1 MSNSSIYYK
10 KYRRLSGMTVVR
22 HIESFLKDSDCP
34 LTAEQ
39 KRQLSIHWGE
49 NIGNCGDLG
58 LPFQAYSWEKE
69 KNAVNPIARLTFPL
83 LILFIILMTFVIR
96 PINWIIRGSWWF
108 GNHSKIEMFC
118 NKWWIA
124 IFGE

>member
-1 MSNSSIYYK
+1 MNVFYK

-22 HIESFLKDSDCP
+22 EIENFLKESDCP
-34 LTAEQ
+34 LSEYQ
-39 KRQLSIHWGE
+39 KHQLSIHWGE

-58 LPFQAYSWEKE
+58 LPFQAYTWEKV
-69 KNAVNPIARLTFPL
+69 KYKGSPIARLTFPFL
-83 LILFIILMTFVIR
+83 VLFIILMTFVVR
-96 PINWIIRGSWWF
+96 PIHWLIRGSWWF
-108 GNHSKIEMFC
+108 GKDSKIEEFC

>member
-1 MSNSSIYYK
+1 MSSVFYK

-22 HIESFLKDSDCP
+22 HIESFLQESECP
-34 LTAEQ
+34 LTEYQ

-58 LPFQAYSWEKE
+58 LPFQAYTWDKV
-69 KNAVNPIARLTFPL
+69 KYTGNPLARLTFPL
-83 LILFIILMTFVIR
+83 FILFIILMTSVIR
-96 PINWIIRGSWWF
+96 PIHWLIRGSWWF
-108 GNHSKIEMFC
+108 GKDSKVEDFC

>member
-1 MSNSSIYYK
+1 MSSVFYK

-22 HIESFLKDSDCP
+22 HIESFLEEYGAP

-39 KRQLSIHWGE
+39 KRQLSNYWGDD
-49 NIGNCGDLG
+49 IGHYGDLK
-58 LPFQAYSWEKE
+58 LPFQAYTWDKVKYAGNS
-69 KNAVNPIARLTFPL
+69 IARLTFPL

-96 PINWIIRGSWWF
+96 PIHWIIRGSWWF
-108 GNHSKIEMFC
+108 GKDSKIDDFC
-118 NKWWIA
+118 NKWWVA